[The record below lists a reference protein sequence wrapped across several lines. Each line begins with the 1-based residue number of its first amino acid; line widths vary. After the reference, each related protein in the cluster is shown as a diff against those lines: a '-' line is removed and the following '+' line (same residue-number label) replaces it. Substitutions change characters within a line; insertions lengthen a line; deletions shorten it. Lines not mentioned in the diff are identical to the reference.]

1 MYTLSGTS
9 ISRRIN
15 ESTQSFVQDI
25 FIGRG
30 GDSNVWYMYMCIHV
44 VGQNRGQAPQET
56 RPLRLLL
63 TPHTQLAKTK
73 FTVHHTLWYVLL
85 LLGSCPLLC
94 IDPWLW
100 KQCSTVALG
109 KTEEGAYMWD
119 CDISDWRP
127 LPTVECHVGMRSL
140 LFSGCLM
147 GKNDKVRDNM
157 TQMINDALA
166 VASVFISYWILI
178 HFYSQRGGAL
188 YMRQTAYART
198 VEFLMYVS
206 YCGLV
211 F

>member
-1 MYTLSGTS
+1 MYYYSLAVAPCSVLIPGYENNAVPKHWVKL
-9 ISRRIN
+9 RRGLICGIM
-15 ESTQSFVQDI
+15 TFPID
-25 FIGRG
+25 
-30 GDSNVWYMYMCIHV
+30 DHY
-44 VGQNRGQAPQET
+44 
-56 RPLRLLL
+56 RLLNA
-63 TPHTQLAKTK
+63 TWAHD
-73 FTVHHTLWYVLL
+73 
-85 LLGSCPLLC
+85 LC
-94 IDPWLW
+94 
-100 KQCSTVALG
+100 S
-109 KTEEGAYMWD
+109 
-119 CDISDWRP
+119 
-127 LPTVECHVGMRSL
+127 
-140 LFSGCLM
+140 FSGYLM